1 MSKRTVVNSSY
12 KGLVENI
19 AIPVELHEAGDKKFA
34 SFGSVLPI
42 HCSTP
47 EQVTEFSQ
55 HTHHYCDVFTD
66 ELLAPLG
73 ELAYVRL
80 DENLAEK
87 VFINRTKRLLI
98 ISSDGVLAQ
107 WRCAPTFES
116 ANQYIAG
123 TPIVNKDGAL
133 VSVVTAKRG
142 NHYAVSTFEGEGG
155 YFETSEAWKVIPSPG
170 PGLVYGDKVFETRAE
185 LRQYASS
192 LPPAIVGPD
201 CRPTP
206 VLVGGPHARLV
217 LLAGGGRQL
226 AHHYLPPVITDDIQY
241 L

>member
-47 EQVTEFSQ
+47 EQ
-55 HTHHYCDVFTD
+55 
-66 ELLAPLG
+66 
-73 ELAYVRL
+73 
-80 DENLAEK
+80 